1 MRVLTSLLVVAA
13 LCPLSAC
20 YVGNTPPTS
29 RRADAG
35 TAVEDASTPKPE
47 PEDAGTPTPE
57 PKPEDLCA
65 SDEECGDDARCV
77 RPEGAR
83 AYCMLI
89 PPPPADAGTPDAGPS
104 RCDRDLLCSNAQ
116 CGRASAPGCEPVDC
130 GSCGAGYTCQE
141 GLGRCEYT
149 GPLWALRVVSA
160 RIERC
165 DTSWDSC
172 RNVAPPFC
180 SPTLP
185 DPFVRVN
192 GVVTTPRGQSLR
204 GDLQPGGRRV
214 RGAPPRRRH
223 RRRARRRRLP
233 DRQRPVGG
241 RGLSRAAPSHPRGA
255 RRGHQ
260 DRRLHRR
267 HRDLPLRAPSLN
279 AHASADVT
287 NPWRTPCI
295 EVRHGV
301 RSVSAPTLKGGK
313 GDAGVAFTTGEG
325 PPTGSSPRAAVDRV
339 GLCAG
344 ALATPRAGA
353 VRRRRLRRRG
363 LARRRPATRHRRRAA
378 VW

>member
-35 TAVEDASTPKPE
+35 TAVEDASSPKSE

-89 PPPPADAGTPDAGPS
+89 PPPPADAGTPDVGPS
-104 RCDRDLLCSNAQ
+104 RCDREFLCGNRQ
-116 CGRASAPGCEPVDC
+116 CGRAWTPDCEPVDC

-141 GLGRCEYT
+141 GLGRCEYS

-165 DTSWDSC
+165 DTGWDQC
-172 RNVAPPFC
+172 INVAPPFC
-180 SPTLP
+180 SPSLP

-192 GVVTTPRGQSLR
+192 GAVTTPAGNRCEGTYNQEVGVLEEARFAAGVDLVLEDDDSVISNIR
-204 GDLQPGGRRV
+204 SGDVVCRARLTATPAELAAGSKTATCAGGAVTFRFE
-214 RGAPPRRRH
+214 RRR
-223 RRRARRRRLP
+223 
-233 DRQRPVGG
+233 
-241 RGLSRAAPSHPRGA
+241 
-255 RRGHQ
+255 
-260 DRRLHRR
+260 
-267 HRDLPLRAPSLN
+267 
-279 AHASADVT
+279 
-287 NPWRTPCI
+287 
-295 EVRHGV
+295 
-301 RSVSAPTLKGGK
+301 
-313 GDAGVAFTTGEG
+313 
-325 PPTGSSPRAAVDRV
+325 
-339 GLCAG
+339 
-344 ALATPRAGA
+344 
-353 VRRRRLRRRG
+353 
-363 LARRRPATRHRRRAA
+363 
-378 VW
+378 